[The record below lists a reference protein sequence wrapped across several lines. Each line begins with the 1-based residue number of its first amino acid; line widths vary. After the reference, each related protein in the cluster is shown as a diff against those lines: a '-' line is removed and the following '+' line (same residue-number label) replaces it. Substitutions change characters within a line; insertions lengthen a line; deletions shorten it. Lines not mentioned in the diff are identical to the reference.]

1 MVQRL
6 PFYLV
11 FCLLFTG
18 CASFEPGEILS
29 QPQKWFEQTDEQP
42 EVAVA
47 KPAADLQYE
56 DELRA
61 LFEQPYIDPLTDYL
75 ATHSED
81 RNRADPLRKV
91 SAERQ
96 IRCQKI
102 ADIYAE
108 RALSHENLQRYQAA
122 YTYSCPTEVAAF
134 AKRVAKAET
143 ETASAETT
151 PVESP
156 APFEAVILNE
166 EIESAVDKAQ
176 LNDCYL
182 LTTISNFRE
191 AKEKCLSPANE
202 GDVRSQVNMALIHY
216 ALVEYSQALQWA
228 LKVEQDAPRAQL
240 LLGEM
245 YAAGHG
251 VKQNDETA
259 FNWFKNAAEGNDA
272 EGQFMTAQRY
282 QQGAGVSQDIQQA
295 NVWYQRAAENN
306 NLRAKHALGAL
317 LLQQNA
323 VAATDHSSEDW
334 LIKAASQGHAAS
346 SDLLGEWNAKQPNT
360 ADKASA
366 VVWFELAQ
374 QQGDASAAL
383 RANALRQVVS
393 QSAIDTARLE
403 IQQRLQQHR

>member
-1 MVQRL
+1 MLQRL
-6 PFYLV
+6 PFFLV
-11 FCLLFTG
+11 FCMLFTG
-18 CASFEPGEILS
+18 CASFEPGQVLS
-29 QPQKWFEQTDEQP
+29 QPKKWFEETDEQP
-42 EVAVA
+42 EVQAA
-47 KPAADLQYE
+47 KLAADLQHE
-56 DELRA
+56 TELQA

-75 ATHSED
+75 ATHSKD
-81 RNRADPLRKV
+81 RSRADPLRKV

-108 RALSHENLQRYQAA
+108 RALTQENLQRYQAA

-134 AKRVAKAET
+134 AERVANAET
-143 ETASAETT
+143 ESASAETN

-156 APFEAVILNE
+156 LPFEAVILHE
-166 EIESAVDKAQ
+166 EIESTVDKAQ

-191 AKEKCLSPANE
+191 AREKCLSPANE

-216 ALVEYSQALQWA
+216 ALAEYSQALQWA
-228 LKVEQDAPRAQL
+228 LKVEQEAPRAQL

-245 YAAGHG
+245 YAAGDG

-272 EGQFMTAQRY
+272 EGQFMTAQGY
-282 QQGAGVSQDIQQA
+282 QQGIGVTQDIQQA
-295 NVWYQRAAENN
+295 RYWYQRAAENN
-306 NLRAKHALGAL
+306 NLPAKHALGAL

-323 VAATDHSSEDW
+323 AAATHQSGEDW

-346 SDLLGEWNAKQPNT
+346 SALLGEWRAKQPNT
-360 ADKASA
+360 VAKASA

-374 QQGDASAAL
+374 QQGDASAAQQ
-383 RANALRQVVS
+383 ANALRLVVS

-403 IQQRLQQHR
+403 IQQRLQQYR